1 MNEPSAHELAR
12 RQAGMGRTAVASS
25 ADLIARRLAAAGCR
39 YAFGIPGGE
48 VLAIM
53 DALER
58 AGIRVVLAKH
68 ENCAGFMG
76 EGVHHHDLAPA
87 ILVAT
92 IGPGIANAVNVIA
105 NCFQDRVPM
114 VVLTACVSPGEQH
127 SYTHQVF
134 DHVRL
139 VEPIAKA
146 AFRVEDGMAAILAD
160 KAVAIATEGRP
171 GPVLLDVPVDVQT
184 REQSAPPPVPVAAT
198 APMAPAAGPALDTA
212 RAWLAEARRPLMIV
226 GLDVLTQQAA
236 GPVAAFCRRFR
247 VPLITTYKA
256 KGVLPEDDP
265 LALGAA
271 GLSPRADKCLLPLVA
286 ASDCIVLA
294 GYDPIEMRAGWRDPW
309 PEEARTI
316 DFPAVIAHHGM
327 HRASL
332 AFPGDVGAGLEALGR
347 GVAPRETWPSKE
359 PASARTALR
368 ADSRLDEDWGPAA
381 VVDVLR
387 RSLPRD
393 AVVTTDSGA
402 HRIVLSQFYECYR
415 PRGLLQSSAL
425 CTMGCA
431 VPLAIGRKLA
441 EPERV
446 VVATVGDAGLEMF
459 LGELATVRDLKLAI
473 PIVVFVDTQLGLIEL
488 KQRSSQLPVLAVNF
502 GATDFAAVAKAL
514 GGEGVR
520 VGDRDTLAREIG
532 AALSRETFTIL
543 AAEIGPRSYDG
554 RI

>member
-1 MNEPSAHELAR
+1 M
-12 RQAGMGRTAVASS
+12 ASS
-25 ADLIARRLAAAGCR
+25 ADLIARRLAEAGCR
-39 YAFGIPGGE
+39 YAFSIPGGE

-76 EGVHHHDLAPA
+76 EGVHHHDLTPA

-114 VVLTACVSPGEQH
+114 VALTGCVSPGEQH

-160 KAVAIATEGRP
+160 KAVAIATGGRP

-184 REQSAPPPVPVAAT
+184 REQSAPPPVPSAAA
-198 APMAPAAGPALDTA
+198 APMAPAAGAVLDTA
-212 RAWLAEARRPLMIV
+212 RTWLAEAQRPLMIA
-226 GLDVLTQQAA
+226 GLDVLTQQTEGA
-236 GPVAAFCRRFR
+236 VAAFCHRFR

-271 GLSPRADKCLLPLVA
+271 GLSPRVDRRLLPLVA
-286 ASDCIVLA
+286 ASDCIFLA
-294 GYDPIEMRAGWRDPW
+294 GYDPIEMRASWRDPW
-309 PEEARTI
+309 PEGARAI
-316 DFPAVIAHHGM
+316 DLPAVIERHGM

-332 AFPGDVGAGLEALGR
+332 EFPGDVGAGLETLGR

-359 PASARTALR
+359 PAAARTALR
-368 ADSRLDEDWGPAA
+368 AESRLDEDWGPAA
-381 VVDVLR
+381 IVDVLR
-387 RSLPRD
+387 RSLPRE

-402 HRIVLSQFYECYR
+402 HRIVLSQLYECYQ

-441 EPERV
+441 EPERA

-473 PIVVFVDTQLGLIEL
+473 PIVVFVDRQLGLIEL
-488 KQRSSQLPVLAVNF
+488 KQRASQLPGLAVEF

-514 GGEGVR
+514 GGAGVR
-520 VGDRDTLAREIG
+520 VRDRETLGREIG

>member
-1 MNEPSAHELAR
+1 M
-12 RQAGMGRTAVASS
+12 ASS

-76 EGVHHHDLAPA
+76 EGVHHRDLAPA

-114 VVLTACVSPGEQH
+114 VALTGCVSPGEQH

-139 VEPIAKA
+139 VEPITKA
-146 AFRVEDGMAAILAD
+146 AFRVEDGMAAMLAD
-160 KAVAIATEGRP
+160 KAVAIATGGRP

-184 REQSAPPPVPVAAT
+184 REQSAPPPVPGAAA
-198 APMAPAAGPALDTA
+198 APMAPAAGPVLDTA
-212 RAWLAEARRPLMIV
+212 RAWLAEAQRPLMIA
-226 GLDVLTQQAA
+226 GLDVLTQQSEGA
-236 GPVAAFCRRFR
+236 VAAFCRRFR

-271 GLSPRADKCLLPLVA
+271 GLSPRADKCFLPLVA

-309 PEEARTI
+309 PEGARAI
-316 DFPAVIAHHGM
+316 DLPAVIDRHGM

-332 AFPGDVGAGLEALGR
+332 EFPGDVAAGLEALGR
-347 GVAPRETWPSKE
+347 GVAPREIWPLKE
-359 PASARTALR
+359 PAAARTALR
-368 ADSRLDEDWGPAA
+368 AESRLDEDWGPAA

-402 HRIVLSQFYECYR
+402 HRIVLSQIYECYR
-415 PRGLLQSSAL
+415 PRGLLQSSAF

-441 EPERV
+441 EPERA

-459 LGELATVRDLKLAI
+459 LGELVTVRDLKLAI

-488 KQRSSQLPVLAVNF
+488 KQRTSQLPALAVEF

-520 VGDRDTLAREIG
+520 VRDRETFAGELG